1 MNLIE
6 NRIIRRVVSGAI
18 SVASVITTAAIPAS
32 SRASEVQPAP
42 ITDTQHQGNQDFKAR
57 YAIFVS
63 GYNSSLS
70 VQEANSA
77 NDPDSM
83 LNDFSFG
90 PVLQRI
96 KENPT
101 NNLFIGPTIRYS
113 YAGSTTTSFD
123 DGRANYQPRPYEA
136 GQTHQD
142 IDISVNELKDLI
154 EQRKDRQNI
163 PLYGNGSVIAYA
175 SGEHYDLVGYSLGA
189 LVIWK
194 YLMEN
199 VLPEEGIHKN
209 GVILRVLLLAP
220 PLNGVP
226 HETTTTWAQ
235 SAGAIQFQTDASNPV
250 TQYISALGSDPEKR
264 AFTTATNTQAAN
276 FLRERRN
283 LRLAIMTNR
292 DDCWIPPESAN
303 IQGFTL
309 FLNLGRGPNGILNCD
324 TLSLLSVPFLPGRQ
338 DENVGHRQILT
349 NALVEVGNFIG

>member
-57 YAIFVS
+57 YAIFVP

-113 YAGSTTTSFD
+113 YAPGQRSAPTAPSFCGRVTS
-123 DGRANYQPRPYEA
+123 
-136 GQTHQD
+136 GQK
-142 IDISVNELKDLI
+142 V
-154 EQRKDRQNI
+154 
-163 PLYGNGSVIAYA
+163 
-175 SGEHYDLVGYSLGA
+175 
-189 LVIWK
+189 
-194 YLMEN
+194 
-199 VLPEEGIHKN
+199 
-209 GVILRVLLLAP
+209 
-220 PLNGVP
+220 
-226 HETTTTWAQ
+226 
-235 SAGAIQFQTDASNPV
+235 
-250 TQYISALGSDPEKR
+250 
-264 AFTTATNTQAAN
+264 
-276 FLRERRN
+276 
-283 LRLAIMTNR
+283 
-292 DDCWIPPESAN
+292 
-303 IQGFTL
+303 
-309 FLNLGRGPNGILNCD
+309 
-324 TLSLLSVPFLPGRQ
+324 
-338 DENVGHRQILT
+338 
-349 NALVEVGNFIG
+349 